1 MMALRLFS
9 RRISD
14 AELMAKQLV
23 EQDNYIE
30 LLEGQDDVIRC
41 PKCKTPMLPF
51 NHGFKSKRK
60 TKRYD
65 VSFCQDG
72 FRLLSPRA
80 KTFFETHATS
90 PIEFFETGA
99 GYFVMRPER
108 FVFLEMQY
116 INYGSEAL
124 CETCG
129 RFHSVIGSPLGVLK
143 GQAPVGPFDVLRS
156 AVELGPRPSKT
167 FEIVVGDE
175 FAKKFNQER
184 LSGARCYD
192 FEPNELFVKY
202 PESLKTQT
210 PDKK

>member
-1 MMALRLFS
+1 
-9 RRISD
+9 
-14 AELMAKQLV
+14 MAKTLV
-23 EQDNYIE
+23 VQDNYID
-30 LLEGQDDVIRC
+30 LLEGQDVIRC
-41 PKCKTPMLPF
+41 PTCKLPMDPF

-65 VSFCQDG
+65 VSFCRDG
-72 FRLLSPRA
+72 FTLLSPRA

-116 INYGSEAL
+116 ISYGLEAL

-129 RFHSVIGSPLGVLK
+129 RFHSVIGCPLGILK

-156 AVELGPRPSKT
+156 VTELGPKPGKT

-175 FAKKFNQER
+175 FAKKFNEER
-184 LSGARCYD
+184 LSGAGCYD
-192 FEPNELFVKY
+192 FKPNELYVKY

-210 PDKK
+210 PDKKS